1 MFINIIGRFLL
12 LVVLILF
19 VCLLNFWLKLNLFLL
34 DFFNLL
40 NVNLVNLYDCIL
52 LIRDLIEVMY

>member
-12 LVVLILF
+12 LVALILF